1 MLIPFAEQLLK
12 LQGSLQKLWQKI
24 ADVSCQSNH
33 FSIAIQLQH
42 LQPYNCEVLADLWTF
57 SRSSMIVRRL
67 WQLFVGSLAMWTSQT
82 ISMKDQLGFVLS
94 VAQIL
99 EYVAEYYIIYY
110 TVVNIFNRPG
120 RILGFG
126 SLFHSSHVSELRLK
140 TGEVRSLKVLERDR
154 KAQCWVHS
162 LSISL

>member
-1 MLIPFAEQLLK
+1 MSPSLTEKLFKRRLTAPETPNLNRCVMCADTVCRTAS

-24 ADVSCQSNH
+24 ADVSCQWNH

-42 LQPYNCEVLADLWTF
+42 LQPYSYEVLADLWIF

-99 EYVAEYYIIYY
+99 EYLLNIILH
-110 TVVNIFNRPG
+110 T
-120 RILGFG
+120 
-126 SLFHSSHVSELRLK
+126 
-140 TGEVRSLKVLERDR
+140 
-154 KAQCWVHS
+154 Q
-162 LSISL
+162 